1 MTSRFTFGRSMTF
14 AQCYKLD
21 EILVIEGKKRYF
33 VTCMRELI
41 RNSGLKTYAKTFLDK
56 VGIKDRVEPSKFDTY
71 LNNVSDKKSTLKTRT
86 GLKWDEFKK
95 AN

>member
-1 MTSRFTFGRSMTF
+1 
-14 AQCYKLD
+14 
-21 EILVIEGKKRYF
+21 
-33 VTCMRELI
+33 MRELI